1 MSRIIVL
8 DAGPLGMVSNPKA
21 LSEECLECQEW
32 LKSMLSLGYVVAIP
46 EVVDYEIRREL
57 IRANRLASIRQLDA
71 INSIAL
77 YLPITTV
84 AMRKAAELWAI
95 ARQTGKPTADPQ
107 ALDGDVILSAQ
118 VLTSF
123 DSSLNVIIA
132 TTNVSHISRYAQA
145 QHWKAIG

>member
-1 MSRIIVL
+1 MSKIIVL
-8 DAGPLGMVSNPKA
+8 DAGPLGMVANPKA
-21 LSEECLECQEW
+21 RSEESLECQEW
-32 LKSMLSLGYVVAIP
+32 LKSIMGLGHTVAIP

-71 INSIAL
+71 INSMAL

-95 ARQTGKPTADPQ
+95 ARQAGQPTADPQ

-123 DSSLNVIIA
+123 DSSLNAIIA
-132 TTNVSHISRYAQA
+132 TANVSHISRYAQA
-145 QHWKAIG
+145 QHWKTIT